1 MLMIVGWSIVWN
13 CVAMNAKHDKK
24 KHDSNKNDNL
34 LPNDLTIN
42 ERYDQIQWNKVDI
55 IS

>member
-1 MLMIVGWSIVWN
+1 MWN

-42 ERYDQIQWNKVDI
+42 ERYDQIQLNKVDI
-55 IS
+55 TS

>member
-1 MLMIVGWSIVWN
+1 MWN

-34 LPNDLTIN
+34 LPNDLRIN
-42 ERYDQIQWNKVDI
+42 ERYDQIQLNKVDI
-55 IS
+55 TS